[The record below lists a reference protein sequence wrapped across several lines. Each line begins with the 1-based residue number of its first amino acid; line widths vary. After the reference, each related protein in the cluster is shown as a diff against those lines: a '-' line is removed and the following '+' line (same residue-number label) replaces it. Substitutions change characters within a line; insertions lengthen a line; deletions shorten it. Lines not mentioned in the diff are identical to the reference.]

1 MIAPLALLA
10 CDSWKDPGNP
20 SSEAAP
26 REASGSAGSSTD
38 FDEFSLSFG
47 FSYAFDPI
55 EVWCRRC
62 GWTG

>member
-26 REASGSAGSSTD
+26 REASTWPGYSGEGGRKYSDA
-38 FDEFSLSFG
+38 DEITPANVASLKP
-47 FSYAFDPI
+47 ARP
-55 EVWCRRC
+55 
-62 GWTG
+62 